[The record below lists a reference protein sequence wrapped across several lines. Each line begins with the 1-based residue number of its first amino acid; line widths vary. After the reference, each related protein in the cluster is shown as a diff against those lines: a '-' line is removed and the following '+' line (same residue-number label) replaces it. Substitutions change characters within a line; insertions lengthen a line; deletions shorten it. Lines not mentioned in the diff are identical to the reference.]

1 MTTLFYSN
9 STNALKCTF
18 ILHNKSNLSNIL
30 QLNTKQLTTFVV
42 CFCCRSAVAVCPG
55 GPPGCPLPGP
65 HLAGLQYHHPGPGAD
80 DQRYIGS
87 KSWAYIL
94 VVIPSI
100 TGLGTTFFSV
110 LNVPFFKKCNV
121 LFHSVFEFLATYET
135 QKNNAFFSVL
145 FLRTE

>member
-1 MTTLFYSN
+1 MSRFRLLKDTLSSVN
-9 STNALKCTF
+9 VWRNLKDTVDV
-18 ILHNKSNLSNIL
+18 HSRQRHVN
-30 QLNTKQLTTFVV
+30 V
-42 CFCCRSAVAVCPG
+42 CKRQRLVLKDSPS
-55 GPPGCPLPGP
+55 GPPDCPLPGP